1 MRALWLAQHG
11 ETEWSL
17 AGKHTGSTDIDLT
30 AAGVEQGLALRRR
43 LSETDFEVVL
53 TSPLIRASRTAELA
67 GFPSAEHLDDLA
79 EFLYGD
85 YEGLTTNEIRERR
98 PNWNIWS
105 DGCPGGET
113 YQDVARRVDRVLG
126 RLTAVG
132 GDVLVFS
139 HGHTT
144 RVIAARFTGSDELA
158 GSLGK
163 PAPSSVSIFGCEHG
177 RPVLRKWNQT

>member
-1 MRALWLAQHG
+1 MRALWVARHG

-17 AGKHTGSTDIDLT
+17 AGKHTGSTDMDLT
-30 AAGVEQGLALRRR
+30 AAGVQQGLALGRR
-43 LSETDFEVVL
+43 LSELDFELVL

-67 GFPSAEHLDDLA
+67 GFPSAERVDDLA

-105 DGCPGGET
+105 EGCPGGET
-113 YQDVARRVDRVLG
+113 YKDVARRVDRVLG
-126 RLTAVG
+126 RLTAVEG
-132 GDVLVFS
+132 SVLVFS

-144 RVIAARFTGSDELA
+144 RVIASRFTRSDELA
-158 GSLGK
+158 ERLGK
-163 PAPSSVSIFGCEHG
+163 PAPSSVGVLGYEYS
-177 RPVLRKWNQT
+177 RPVLREWNQT

>member
-1 MRALWLAQHG
+1 MRALWLARHG
-11 ETEWSL
+11 ATDWSL
-17 AGKHTGSTDIDLT
+17 AGKHTGSTDMDLT
-30 AAGVEQGLALRRR
+30 AAGVEQGLALRRK
-43 LSETDFEVVL
+43 LSGVDFEVVL

-67 GFPSAEHLDDLA
+67 GFPSADRVDDLA

-85 YEGLTTNEIRERR
+85 YEGLTTNEIRKRR

-113 YQDVARRVDRVLG
+113 YQDVARRVGRVLD
-126 RLTAVG
+126 RLTAVR
-132 GDVLVFS
+132 GDVLIFS

-144 RVIAARFTGSDELA
+144 RVIAAGFTGSDELA

-163 PAPSSVSIFGCEHG
+163 PAPSSVSILGYEHG
-177 RPVLRKWNQT
+177 RPVLREWNQT